1 MGRGEYWEVKVLMRR
16 VKYDRDTPDIRCR
29 WLCGTLPVLS
39 FFFSRFQGNGIPI
52 KNSQY
57 VVDRERAVGDKG
69 S

>member
-1 MGRGEYWEVKVLMRR
+1 MWR

-29 WLCGTLPVLS
+29 WLCGPLPVLS
-39 FFFSRFQGNGIPI
+39 FFFSFSGNGIPI

-69 S
+69 SQ